1 VPELERELKLLEA
14 KADDLRT
21 LLRLETARRRTLRR
35 ASVVLDQWKRN
46 RVRRHILGPRLSP
59 DATVALDHEA
69 AHLAASTE
77 ALQRRAE
84 LQNLEQDQLMAAV
97 EAVFNPLWGPM
108 FRDRDEQTR
117 FADQIQQFAC
127 AYTGRVGNLYMVD
140 SHSTLYAPVPAL
152 PHERLG

>member
-1 VPELERELKLLEA
+1 MARNTDPKLP
-14 KADDLRT
+14 
-21 LLRLETARRRTLRR
+21 
-35 ASVVLDQWKRN
+35 ASHTMEFRFTP
-46 RVRRHILGPRLSP
+46 GPGS
-59 DATVALDHEA
+59 
-69 AHLAASTE
+69 E

-84 LQNLEQDQLMAAV
+84 LQSLELDRLMAAV
-97 EAVFNPLWGPM
+97 EAAFNPMWGPM

-127 AYTGRVGNLYMVD
+127 AYTGKVGNLYMVD